1 MPESDDYDPLQ
12 PHKTVN
18 IPRPPAPK
26 QDQPEHSN
34 DEVDYDPLNLPA
46 TSKTT
51 NKTKPKTNKP
61 QSPQEEENEDEAD
74 QPAYNPLN
82 FATNSFKSGPPNQ
95 NFQNN
100 PSNNRYQQGGQQVGR
115 GQGDRINYGMNQ
127 RSSQQG
133 QTDELFSRSVF
144 ISGLNY
150 DSREEDI
157 RGLFSQCGEIRELNV
172 PKYQDTQ
179 RNIGYGHLTF
189 GSPEEKAKVLLY
201 Y

>member
-1 MPESDDYDPLQ
+1 ME
-12 PHKTVN
+12 
-18 IPRPPAPK
+18 IPRPPVPSQEAA
-26 QDQPEHSN
+26 ENSN
-34 DEVDYDPLNLPA
+34 DEMDYDPLNLPVS
-46 TSKTT
+46 TK
-51 NKTKPKTNKP
+51 NRGKTKTKTPKP
-61 QSPQEEENEDEAD
+61 QSPQEAENEDEAD

-82 FATNSFKSGPPNQ
+82 FTTNTFKPGPRKQ
-95 NFQNN
+95 NFQND
-100 PSNNRYQQGGQQVGR
+100 SGNNGYQQGGQQGGR
-115 GQGDRINYGMNQ
+115 GQGERINYGMNQ

-133 QTDELFSRSVF
+133 QNDELFSRSVF

-201 Y
+201 D